1 MNGSEESKE
10 SSACGSFQSLFP
22 LRDFDFPLSEMT
34 THHKISTS
42 VCGDQY
48 TDVKFLCHG
57 SNALTFTAFNCEK
70 RLVIKMLK
78 QNLEN
83 RIVAEQEMNLEMMIL
98 TKADHPNIIR
108 IHGAGDYPRK
118 FIAIDYLGGGTLS
131 DVIRR
136 QLASFPKETA
146 GLPLKSALHIAL
158 QLASALKYLHHD
170 LHSDAMVI
178 HRGTEKNRKQDL
190 FIEYIYFGIT
200 HLL

>member
-1 MNGSEESKE
+1 
-10 SSACGSFQSLFP
+10 
-22 LRDFDFPLSEMT
+22 
-34 THHKISTS
+34 
-42 VCGDQY
+42 
-48 TDVKFLCHG
+48 
-57 SNALTFTAFNCEK
+57 
-70 RLVIKMLK
+70 
-78 QNLEN
+78 
-83 RIVAEQEMNLEMMIL
+83 MIL

-178 HRGTEKNRKQDL
+178 HRDLKPENIGFSSENQLKLFDFGLMACVKKCHRTRNDSYKMTGWTGTMAYMAPEVALQKPYNEK
-190 FIEYIYFGIT
+190 
-200 HLL
+200 